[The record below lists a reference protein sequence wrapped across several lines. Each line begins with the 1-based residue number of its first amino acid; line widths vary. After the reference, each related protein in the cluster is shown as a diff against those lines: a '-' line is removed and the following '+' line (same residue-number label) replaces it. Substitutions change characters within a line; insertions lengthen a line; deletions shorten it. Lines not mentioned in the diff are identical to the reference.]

1 MDNSDIEMIEFLKER
16 EARLGSRIIYRTYS
30 LFYGANTGEKREWGV
45 FLYSDGK
52 TFIFE
57 DFDRKPRFLGIE
69 MNTSKRPKYEKM
81 ERSFRKEDV
90 YSVTKVTRSSAM
102 EVIARRSESAKPA
115 SPFARTF
122 RKTLTEIRLK
132 DGRRYYFELMDQKEL
147 EAMFRK

>member
-16 EARLGSRIIYRTYS
+16 EARIGSRIIYRTYS
-30 LFYGANTGEKREWGV
+30 LFYGSNTGEKREWGV

-81 ERSFRKEDV
+81 EHTFQKEDV
-90 YSVTKVTRSSAM
+90 QSIQLVTRTSA
-102 EVIARRSESAKPA
+102 EDVIAKRSEAPKPA
-115 SPFARTF
+115 SSFARTF

-132 DGRRYYFELMDQKEL
+132 DGTRYYFELMDQKEL
-147 EAMFRK
+147 EAVFHK